1 MKLKINNQITIIKAV
16 YILLLVVVIF
26 LSLKDASNGF
36 IDGWQ
41 GVPLDKS
48 SNSNNSSLNSFLQLL
63 SGIFVLASAYLGSRI
78 IAMLYAFINSAK
90 SDNVFSDKN
99 YKRLL
104 SMGINS
110 MITSFLVYFYNL
122 IRLYAQDDVFKIDTV
137 AKADFNFWLFVFGLT
152 LITIALVFRKGIEL
166 KQEND
171 LTI

>member
-1 MKLKINNQITIIKAV
+1 MIMKIDKQITIIKTAYV
-16 YILLLVVVIF
+16 ILLAVVIL
-26 LSLKDASNGF
+26 LSVSDASKGF
-36 IDGWQ
+36 SEGWQ
-41 GVPLDKS
+41 GVPSNKS
-48 SNSNNSSLNSFLQLL
+48 GSIIAGELSVFLQLL
-63 SGIFVLASAYLGSRI
+63 SGVFVLTSAYLGSRI

-90 SDNVFSDKN
+90 SDNVFNVIN

-122 IRLYAQDDVFKIDTV
+122 IGLYAKDGVFKIDTIRE
-137 AKADFNFWLFVFGLT
+137 ADFNFWLFVFGLT